1 MDSKV
6 EINEKVMIRPGDLPY
21 NKDLALSYLVQ
32 IWRVKRI
39 PTNELIEKLL
49 DEYIPSMYSAKMEKF
64 TSDEYDEGIK
74 DGRSEAREDFCF
86 SINRA
91 IDILKA
97 VVGD

>member
-1 MDSKV
+1 MNRNTEV
-6 EINEKVMIRPGDLPY
+6 NEQLMIRPEDLPG
-21 NKDLALSYLVQ
+21 NIDLALNYLVQ
-32 IWRVKRI
+32 IWRYNRI
-39 PTNELIEKLL
+39 PTNDLIEKLL
-49 DEYIPSMYSAKMEKF
+49 DDYIPSMYSAKMEKF